1 MRCEGDAMAWCR
13 LTRISFLLVVPAAMF
28 LIGCGGVKLPKPVP
42 VKGIVTF
49 RGKPL
54 ANARVSFYGPKA
66 TMPATGDTNDN
77 GEFVL
82 SMYGKDDGALV
93 GENKVTVTPLSKD
106 TGNAPPDATKIA
118 SGGGNPGATAKIAR
132 GPADIIPKVYA
143 DLANTTLTWTVK
155 AEGEPSAKIE
165 LK

>member
-1 MRCEGDAMAWCR
+1 MRCDGGAMAWCR

-28 LIGCGGVKLPKPVP
+28 LSGCGAPKPPKPVP
-42 VKGIVTF
+42 VKGTVTF

-66 TMPATGDTNDN
+66 SLPATGDTNEK

-93 GENKVTVTPLSKD
+93 GEDKVTVSSLSKD
-106 TGNAPPDATKIA
+106 SGNAPPDATKIA
-118 SGGGNPGATAKIAR
+118 SGGGNPSATAKIAR
-132 GPADIIPKVYA
+132 GGGDTIPKVYA
-143 DLANTTLTWTVK
+143 DSANTTLTWTVK
-155 AEGEPSAKIE
+155 AEGETDAKIE

>member
-1 MRCEGDAMAWCR
+1 MQCEGGAMAWCR
-13 LTRISFLLVVPAAMF
+13 LTRISFLLVVPAALF
-28 LIGCGGVKLPKPVP
+28 LSGCGGAKLPKPVP
-42 VKGIVTF
+42 VKGTVTF

-66 TMPATGDTNDN
+66 TVPATGDTNES

-93 GENKVTVTPLSKD
+93 GENKITVTVQSKD
-106 TGNAPPDATKIA
+106 PGSAPPDATKIA

-132 GPADIIPKVYA
+132 GGGDTIPRVYA

-155 AEGEPSAKIE
+155 AEGETSAKIE